1 MAKTRFMCN
10 LTIEIV
16 DPIINGH
23 YEKENFCNINYPIRN
38 IFYLNRGDGLLTP
51 ILENLGLRDCEA
63 PIYGQYLLELP
74 GWKTILNTIYISEFD
89 NTQLLSSCNIIY
101 RSLQNN

>member
-1 MAKTRFMCN
+1 MAKTKFINN

-23 YEKENFCNINYPIRN
+23 FEKENFCSINYPIRK

-51 ILENLGLRDCEA
+51 ILENLGLRGCEA
-63 PIYGQYLLELP
+63 PIYGRLFFKDHMKSLYQNF
-74 GWKTILNTIYISEFD
+74 TIRNCYALATSYIGAFR
-89 NTQLLSSCNIIY
+89 TTNISY
-101 RSLQNN
+101 R

>member
-1 MAKTRFMCN
+1 M
-10 LTIEIV
+10 

-51 ILENLGLRDCEA
+51 LFENLGLRGCQA
-63 PIYGQYLLELP
+63 PIYGHAQP
-74 GWKTILNTIYISEFD
+74 GITILLTKHYG
-89 NTQLLSSCNIIY
+89 T
-101 RSLQNN
+101 